1 VELRQDYQKKDPIMG
16 SFSNW
21 RLGENALSSQIF
33 ASILTNLSQF
43 WEGRRYLLK
52 VHPKYPATEY
62 RHRARNN
69 DYPTSPQTFQITS
82 Q

>member
-1 VELRQDYQKKDPIMG
+1 MG

-33 ASILTNLSQF
+33 ASILANLSQF

-52 VHPKYPATEY
+52 VH
-62 RHRARNN
+62 
-69 DYPTSPQTFQITS
+69 
-82 Q
+82 